1 MWGADGRRTALF
13 PYCRAL
19 ELYSRALISGRAGGR
34 HPKKNTPHLA
44 RGASRT
50 IRELR
55 RRRAPRATRHAL
67 SERAVTNEGITF
79 FERRRY
85 FACTEAREG
94 CSIFGDGPF
103 HTMNT
108 VLGFGKHR
116 GVALKTVARTDPRYI
131 QWLRNL
137 TDASDNGCRT
147 STRIRIPYVVFKRAP
162 HLREKRSE
170 PDPVWRL

>member
-1 MWGADGRRTALF
+1 
-13 PYCRAL
+13 
-19 ELYSRALISGRAGGR
+19 
-34 HPKKNTPHLA
+34 
-44 RGASRT
+44 
-50 IRELR
+50 
-55 RRRAPRATRHAL
+55 
-67 SERAVTNEGITF
+67 
-79 FERRRY
+79 
-85 FACTEAREG
+85 
-94 CSIFGDGPF
+94 
-103 HTMNT
+103 MNT